1 MADRADTHA
10 FLGRDDVVVV
20 ALGSSASD
28 GVPQL
33 REKLRSVLAREGPAP
48 GCVVIDATGAAG
60 VDPVQLA
67 AKVAADPP
75 TALPLAVVSADAA
88 ADTHAGQ
95 VKTVD
100 GVVVAPTVRQA
111 LEACR
116 EQGYTS

>member
-1 MADRADTHA
+1 MAQRADTHA
-10 FLGRDDVVVV
+10 FLGCDDVVVV

-28 GVPQL
+28 GVPQS
-33 REKLRSVLAREGPAP
+33 RSVLAREGPVP

-60 VDPVQLA
+60 ADPVQLA

-75 TALPLAVVSADAA
+75 IALPLAVVCADAA
-88 ADTHAGQ
+88 ADAHAGQ

-116 EQGYTS
+116 QQGYTS